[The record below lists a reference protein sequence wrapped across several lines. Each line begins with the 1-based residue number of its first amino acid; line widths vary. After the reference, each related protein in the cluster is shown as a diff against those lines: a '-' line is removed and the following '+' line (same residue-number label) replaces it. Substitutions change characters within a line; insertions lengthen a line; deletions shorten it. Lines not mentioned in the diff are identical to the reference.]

1 MKIGLIDVDSHNF
14 PNLALMKISAWHKA
28 QGDEVEWYSPMFSG
42 HMDRVYLSKV
52 FSFSPDYPY
61 YIDADEVIDMHDKP
75 AKAFAKKPNS
85 SMAVGFKY
93 LKEGKIDSFASAG
106 NTGAMLVGTMYS
118 VGVINGI
125 MRPCLAALVPKVD
138 GGVTLLTDV
147 GVNPD
152 AKPEM
157 LVQFAILGSV
167 YAKTALGM
175 ENPKVGLANIGE
187 EEEKGNAQTQAAHAL
202 MKENN
207 SFEFFGN
214 AEPVEIFKN
223 NVDVVV
229 CDGFV
234 GNMLMKHTE
243 ALARVFAKRGLV
255 DEYVARFNYE
265 IYGGLPL
272 LGANSIVLI
281 GHGISNAKAIKSMIF
296 QSKNIYETNLI
307 GQLKETLSV
316 N

>member
-1 MKIGLIDVDSHNF
+1 MRIGLDAMGGDYAPKAVVEGAILAQKELSNEDTIVLFGRSTDILQILKDNGVDSSLF
-14 PNLALMKISAWHKA
+14 EI
-28 QGDEVEWYSPMFSG
+28 V
-42 HMDRVYLSKV
+42 
-52 FSFSPDYPY
+52 
-61 YIDADEVIDMHDKP
+61 DADEVIDMHDKP

-85 SMAVGFKY
+85 SMAVGFRY

-157 LVQFAILGSV
+157 LVQFAVLGSV

>member
-1 MKIGLIDVDSHNF
+1 MGGDYAPKAVVEGAILAQKELSKEDTIVLFGRSADILQILADNGVDSSLF
-14 PNLALMKISAWHKA
+14 EI
-28 QGDEVEWYSPMFSG
+28 V
-42 HMDRVYLSKV
+42 
-52 FSFSPDYPY
+52 
-61 YIDADEVIDMHDKP
+61 DADQVIDMHDKP

-85 SMAVGFKY
+85 SMAVGFRY

-118 VGVINGI
+118 VGVIEGI

-157 LVQFAILGSV
+157 MVQFAILGSV

-187 EEEKGNAQTQAAHAL
+187 EEEKGNAQSQAAHAL
-202 MKENN
+202 MKENK

>member
-1 MKIGLIDVDSHNF
+1 MRIGLDAMGGDYAPKAVVEGAILAQKELSKEDKIVLFGRSVDILQILKDNGVDSSLF
-14 PNLALMKISAWHKA
+14 EI
-28 QGDEVEWYSPMFSG
+28 VEASQ
-42 HMDRVYLSKV
+42 
-52 FSFSPDYPY
+52 
-61 YIDADEVIDMHDKP
+61 VIDMHDKP
-75 AKAFAKKPNS
+75 AKAFVKKPDS
-85 SMAVGFKY
+85 SMGKGFQY

-157 LVQFAILGSV
+157 LVQFAVLGSV

-175 ENPKVGLANIGE
+175 QNPKVGLANIGE
-187 EEEKGNAQTQAAHAL
+187 EEEKGNAQAQAAHAL
-202 MKENN
+202 MKENK

>member
-1 MKIGLIDVDSHNF
+1 MRIGLDAMGGDFAPKAVVEGAILAQKELSEDDKIVLFGRSVDILGI
-14 PNLALMKISAWHKA
+14 LAEN
-28 QGDEVEWYSPMFSG
+28 QVSPSLFEI
-42 HMDRVYLSKV
+42 V
-52 FSFSPDYPY
+52 
-61 YIDADEVIDMHDKP
+61 DAEEVIDMHDKP

-85 SMAVGFKY
+85 SMAVGFRY

-118 VGVINGI
+118 VGVMEGVL
-125 MRPCLAALVPKVD
+125 RPCLAALVPKEK

-157 LVQFAILGSV
+157 LVQFGILGSV

-187 EEEKGNAQTQAAHAL
+187 EEEKGNQQTQATHAL
-202 MKENN
+202 MKENKA
-207 SFEFFGN
+207 FEFFGN
-214 AEPVEIFKN
+214 AEPIEIFRD

-272 LGANSIVLI
+272 LGANAIVLI
-281 GHGISNAKAIKSMIF
+281 GHGVSNAKAIKSMVL
-296 QSKNIYETNLI
+296 QSKNIYDSNLI
-307 GQLKETLSV
+307 GQLKETLSI
-316 N
+316 

>member
-1 MKIGLIDVDSHNF
+1 MRIGLDAMGGDYAPKAVVEGAILAQKELSENDKIVLFGRCADILQILADNGVDSSLF
-14 PNLALMKISAWHKA
+14 EI
-28 QGDEVEWYSPMFSG
+28 V
-42 HMDRVYLSKV
+42 
-52 FSFSPDYPY
+52 
-61 YIDADEVIDMHDKP
+61 DADEVIDMHDKP

-85 SMAVGFKY
+85 SMAIGFKY

>member
-1 MKIGLIDVDSHNF
+1 MRIGLDAMGGDYAPKAVVEGAILAQKELSKEDKIVLFGRSVDILQILKDNGVDSSLF
-14 PNLALMKISAWHKA
+14 EI
-28 QGDEVEWYSPMFSG
+28 VEASQ
-42 HMDRVYLSKV
+42 
-52 FSFSPDYPY
+52 
-61 YIDADEVIDMHDKP
+61 VIDMHDKP
-75 AKAFAKKPNS
+75 AKAFVKKPDS
-85 SMAVGFKY
+85 SMGKGFQY

-157 LVQFAILGSV
+157 LVQFAVLGSV

-175 ENPKVGLANIGE
+175 QNPKVGLANIGE

-202 MKENN
+202 MKENK

-296 QSKNIYETNLI
+296 QSKNIYKTNLI

>member
-1 MKIGLIDVDSHNF
+1 MRIGLDAMGGDYAPKAVVEGAILAQKELSENDKIVLFGRCADILQILADNEVDSSLF
-14 PNLALMKISAWHKA
+14 EI
-28 QGDEVEWYSPMFSG
+28 V
-42 HMDRVYLSKV
+42 
-52 FSFSPDYPY
+52 
-61 YIDADEVIDMHDKP
+61 DADEVIDMHDKP

-202 MKENN
+202 MKENK

-214 AEPVEIFKN
+214 AEPVEIFKD

>member
-1 MKIGLIDVDSHNF
+1 MRIGLDAMGGDYAPKAVVEGAILAQKELSENDKIVLFGRSADILQILQDNGVDSSLF
-14 PNLALMKISAWHKA
+14 EI
-28 QGDEVEWYSPMFSG
+28 V
-42 HMDRVYLSKV
+42 
-52 FSFSPDYPY
+52 
-61 YIDADEVIDMHDKP
+61 DADEVIDMHDKP

>member
-1 MKIGLIDVDSHNF
+1 MRIGLDAMGGDYAPKAVVEGAILAQKELSENDKIVLFGRCADILQILADNGVDSSLF
-14 PNLALMKISAWHKA
+14 EI
-28 QGDEVEWYSPMFSG
+28 V
-42 HMDRVYLSKV
+42 
-52 FSFSPDYPY
+52 
-61 YIDADEVIDMHDKP
+61 DADEVIDMHDKP

-167 YAKTALGM
+167 YAKAALGM

-202 MKENN
+202 MKENK

>member
-1 MKIGLIDVDSHNF
+1 MRIGLDAMGGDYAPKAVVEGAILAQKELSENDKIVLFGRCTDILQILKDNGVDSSLF
-14 PNLALMKISAWHKA
+14 EI
-28 QGDEVEWYSPMFSG
+28 V
-42 HMDRVYLSKV
+42 
-52 FSFSPDYPY
+52 
-61 YIDADEVIDMHDKP
+61 DADEVIDMHDKP

-85 SMAVGFKY
+85 SMAVGFRY

>member
-1 MKIGLIDVDSHNF
+1 MSNEDTIVLFGRSTDILQILKDNGVDSSLF
-14 PNLALMKISAWHKA
+14 EI
-28 QGDEVEWYSPMFSG
+28 V
-42 HMDRVYLSKV
+42 
-52 FSFSPDYPY
+52 
-61 YIDADEVIDMHDKP
+61 DADEVIDMHDKP

-85 SMAVGFKY
+85 SMAVGFRY

-157 LVQFAILGSV
+157 LVQFAVLGSV

-175 ENPKVGLANIGE
+175 QNPKVGLANIGE

-202 MKENN
+202 MKENK

-307 GQLKETLSV
+307 GQLKEILSV

>member
-1 MKIGLIDVDSHNF
+1 MRIGLDAMGGDYAPKAIVEGAILAQKELSENDKIVLFGRSVDILNV
-14 PNLALMKISAWHKA
+14 LAENGVSASLF
-28 QGDEVEWYSPMFSG
+28 EIVE
-42 HMDRVYLSKV
+42 
-52 FSFSPDYPY
+52 
-61 YIDADEVIDMHDKP
+61 AEEVIDMHDKP

-85 SMAVGFKY
+85 SMAVGFRY

-118 VGVINGI
+118 VGVVEGV
-125 MRPCLAALVPKVD
+125 MRPCLAALVPKVN
-138 GGVTLLTDV
+138 GGITLLTDV

-157 LVQFAILGSV
+157 LVQFATLGSV
-167 YAKTALGM
+167 YAKTALGI

-187 EEEKGNAQTQAAHAL
+187 EEEKGNQQTQAAHAL
-202 MKENN
+202 MKENK

-214 AEPVEIFKN
+214 AEPVEIFKD

-229 CDGFV
+229 CDGFI

-281 GHGISNAKAIKSMIF
+281 GHGISNAKAIRSMVL

-307 GQLKETLSV
+307 GNLKEVLSIS
-316 N
+316 

>member
-1 MKIGLIDVDSHNF
+1 MRIGLDAMGGDYAPKAVVEGAILAQKELSKEDKIVLFGRSVDILQILKDNGVDSSLF
-14 PNLALMKISAWHKA
+14 EI
-28 QGDEVEWYSPMFSG
+28 VEASQ
-42 HMDRVYLSKV
+42 
-52 FSFSPDYPY
+52 
-61 YIDADEVIDMHDKP
+61 VIDMHDKP
-75 AKAFAKKPNS
+75 AKAFVKKPDS
-85 SMAVGFKY
+85 SMGKGFQY

-157 LVQFAILGSV
+157 LVQFAVLGSV

-175 ENPKVGLANIGE
+175 QNPKVGLANIGE

-202 MKENN
+202 MKENK

-307 GQLKETLSV
+307 GQLKKTLSV

>member
-1 MKIGLIDVDSHNF
+1 MRIGLDAMGGDYAPKAVVEGAILAQKELSENDKIVLFGRCADILQILADNGVDSSLF
-14 PNLALMKISAWHKA
+14 EI
-28 QGDEVEWYSPMFSG
+28 V
-42 HMDRVYLSKV
+42 
-52 FSFSPDYPY
+52 
-61 YIDADEVIDMHDKP
+61 DADEVIDMHDKP

-93 LKEGKIDSFASAG
+93 LKEGKVDGFASAG

>member
-1 MKIGLIDVDSHNF
+1 MRIGLDAMGGDYAPKAVVEGAILAQKELSKEDTIVLFGRSADILQILADNGVDSSLF
-14 PNLALMKISAWHKA
+14 EI
-28 QGDEVEWYSPMFSG
+28 V
-42 HMDRVYLSKV
+42 
-52 FSFSPDYPY
+52 
-61 YIDADEVIDMHDKP
+61 DAEQVIDMHDKP

-85 SMAVGFKY
+85 SMAVGFRY

-118 VGVINGI
+118 VGVIEGI

-157 LVQFAILGSV
+157 MVQFAILGSV

-187 EEEKGNAQTQAAHAL
+187 EEEKGNAQSQAAHAL
-202 MKENN
+202 MKENK

>member
-1 MKIGLIDVDSHNF
+1 MRIGLDAMGGDYAPKAVVEGAILAQKELSENDTIVLFGRSADILQILNENGVDSSLF
-14 PNLALMKISAWHKA
+14 EI
-28 QGDEVEWYSPMFSG
+28 VEAS
-42 HMDRVYLSKV
+42 
-52 FSFSPDYPY
+52 
-61 YIDADEVIDMHDKP
+61 EVIDMHDKP
-75 AKAFAKKPNS
+75 AKAFAKKPDS
-85 SMAVGFKY
+85 SMAKGFQY

-106 NTGAMLVGTMYS
+106 NTGAVLVGTMYS

-157 LVQFAILGSV
+157 LVQFAVLGSV

-175 ENPKVGLANIGE
+175 QNPKVGLANIGE

-202 MKENN
+202 MKENK

>member
-1 MKIGLIDVDSHNF
+1 MRIGLDAMGGDYAPKAVVEGAILAQKELSENDKIVLFGRCADILQILADNGVDSSLF
-14 PNLALMKISAWHKA
+14 EI
-28 QGDEVEWYSPMFSG
+28 V
-42 HMDRVYLSKV
+42 
-52 FSFSPDYPY
+52 
-61 YIDADEVIDMHDKP
+61 DADEVIDMHDKP

-175 ENPKVGLANIGE
+175 ENPRVGLANIGE

-202 MKENN
+202 MKENK

>member
-1 MKIGLIDVDSHNF
+1 MRIGLDAMGGDYAPKAVVEGAILAQKELSENDTIVLFGRSADILQILNENGVDSSLF
-14 PNLALMKISAWHKA
+14 EI
-28 QGDEVEWYSPMFSG
+28 VEAS
-42 HMDRVYLSKV
+42 
-52 FSFSPDYPY
+52 
-61 YIDADEVIDMHDKP
+61 EVIDMHDKP
-75 AKAFAKKPNS
+75 AKAFAKKPDS
-85 SMAVGFKY
+85 SMAKGFQY

-157 LVQFAILGSV
+157 LVQFAVLGSV

-175 ENPKVGLANIGE
+175 QNPKVGLANIGE

-202 MKENN
+202 MKENK

-223 NVDVVV
+223 SVDVVV

>member
-1 MKIGLIDVDSHNF
+1 MRIGLDAMGGDYAPKAVVEGAILAQKELSNEDTIVLFGRSTDILQILKDNGVDSSLF
-14 PNLALMKISAWHKA
+14 EI
-28 QGDEVEWYSPMFSG
+28 V
-42 HMDRVYLSKV
+42 
-52 FSFSPDYPY
+52 
-61 YIDADEVIDMHDKP
+61 DADEVIDMHDKP

-85 SMAVGFKY
+85 SMAVGFRY

-157 LVQFAILGSV
+157 LVQFAVLGSV

-175 ENPKVGLANIGE
+175 QNPKVGLANIGE

-202 MKENN
+202 MKENK

-223 NVDVVV
+223 SVDVVV

>member
-1 MKIGLIDVDSHNF
+1 MRIGLDAMGGDYAPKAVVEGAILAQKELSNEDTIVLFGRSADILQILNENGVDSSLF
-14 PNLALMKISAWHKA
+14 EI
-28 QGDEVEWYSPMFSG
+28 VEAS
-42 HMDRVYLSKV
+42 
-52 FSFSPDYPY
+52 
-61 YIDADEVIDMHDKP
+61 EVIDMHDKP
-75 AKAFAKKPNS
+75 AKAFAKKPDS
-85 SMAVGFKY
+85 SMAVGFRY

-157 LVQFAILGSV
+157 LVQFAVLGSV

-175 ENPKVGLANIGE
+175 QNPKVGLANIGE

-202 MKENN
+202 MKENK

>member
-1 MKIGLIDVDSHNF
+1 MRIGLDAMGGDYAPKAVVEGAILAQKELSENDKIVLFGRCADILQILADNGVDSSLF
-14 PNLALMKISAWHKA
+14 EI
-28 QGDEVEWYSPMFSG
+28 V
-42 HMDRVYLSKV
+42 
-52 FSFSPDYPY
+52 
-61 YIDADEVIDMHDKP
+61 DADEVIDMHDKP

-265 IYGGLPL
+265 TYGGLPL

>member
-1 MKIGLIDVDSHNF
+1 MRIGLDAMGGDYAPKAVVEGAILAQKELSENDKIVLFGRCADILQILADNGVDSSLF
-14 PNLALMKISAWHKA
+14 EI
-28 QGDEVEWYSPMFSG
+28 V
-42 HMDRVYLSKV
+42 
-52 FSFSPDYPY
+52 
-61 YIDADEVIDMHDKP
+61 DADEVIDMHDKP

-202 MKENN
+202 MKENK

>member
-1 MKIGLIDVDSHNF
+1 MRIGLDAMGGDYAPKAVVEGAILAQKELSKEDTIVLFGRSADILQILADNGVDSSLF
-14 PNLALMKISAWHKA
+14 EI
-28 QGDEVEWYSPMFSG
+28 V
-42 HMDRVYLSKV
+42 
-52 FSFSPDYPY
+52 
-61 YIDADEVIDMHDKP
+61 DADQVIDMHDKP

-85 SMAVGFKY
+85 SMAVGFRY

-118 VGVINGI
+118 VGVIEGI

-157 LVQFAILGSV
+157 MVQFAILGSV

-187 EEEKGNAQTQAAHAL
+187 EEEKGNAQSQAAHAL
-202 MKENN
+202 MKENK

-234 GNMLMKHTE
+234 GNILMKHTE

>member
-1 MKIGLIDVDSHNF
+1 MRIGLDAMGGDYAPKAVVEGAILAQKELSENDKIVLFGRCADILQILADNGVDSSLF
-14 PNLALMKISAWHKA
+14 EI
-28 QGDEVEWYSPMFSG
+28 V
-42 HMDRVYLSKV
+42 
-52 FSFSPDYPY
+52 
-61 YIDADEVIDMHDKP
+61 DADEVIDMHDKP

>member
-1 MKIGLIDVDSHNF
+1 MRIGLDAMGGDYAPKAVVEGAILAQKELSENDKIVLFGRCADILQILADNGVDSSLF
-14 PNLALMKISAWHKA
+14 EI
-28 QGDEVEWYSPMFSG
+28 V
-42 HMDRVYLSKV
+42 
-52 FSFSPDYPY
+52 
-61 YIDADEVIDMHDKP
+61 DADEVIDMHDKP

-157 LVQFAILGSV
+157 MVQFAILGSV

-202 MKENN
+202 MKENK

>member
-1 MKIGLIDVDSHNF
+1 MRIGLDAMGGDYAPKAVVEGAILAQKELSENDKIVLFGRCADILQILADNGVDSSLF
-14 PNLALMKISAWHKA
+14 EI
-28 QGDEVEWYSPMFSG
+28 V
-42 HMDRVYLSKV
+42 
-52 FSFSPDYPY
+52 
-61 YIDADEVIDMHDKP
+61 DADEVIDMHDKP

-106 NTGAMLVGTMYS
+106 NTGAMLVGTMCS

>member
-1 MKIGLIDVDSHNF
+1 MRIGLDAMGGDYAPKAVVEGAILAQKELSENDTIVLFGRSADILQILNDNGVDSSLF
-14 PNLALMKISAWHKA
+14 EI
-28 QGDEVEWYSPMFSG
+28 V
-42 HMDRVYLSKV
+42 
-52 FSFSPDYPY
+52 
-61 YIDADEVIDMHDKP
+61 DASEVIDMHDKP
-75 AKAFAKKPNS
+75 AKAFAKKPDS
-85 SMAVGFKY
+85 SMAKGFQY

-125 MRPCLAALVPKVD
+125 MRPCLAALVPKLD

-202 MKENN
+202 MKENK

>member
-1 MKIGLIDVDSHNF
+1 MRIGLDAMGGDYAPKAVVEGAILAQKELSNEDTIVLFGRSTDILQILKDNGVDSSLF
-14 PNLALMKISAWHKA
+14 EI
-28 QGDEVEWYSPMFSG
+28 V
-42 HMDRVYLSKV
+42 
-52 FSFSPDYPY
+52 
-61 YIDADEVIDMHDKP
+61 DADEVIDMHDKP

-85 SMAVGFKY
+85 SMAVGFRY

-157 LVQFAILGSV
+157 LVQFAVLGSV

-175 ENPKVGLANIGE
+175 QNPKVGLANIGE

-202 MKENN
+202 MKENK

-307 GQLKETLSV
+307 GQLKEILSV

>member
-1 MKIGLIDVDSHNF
+1 MRIGLDAMGGDYAPKAVVEGAILAQKELSENDKIVLFGRCADILQILADNGVDSSLF
-14 PNLALMKISAWHKA
+14 EI
-28 QGDEVEWYSPMFSG
+28 V
-42 HMDRVYLSKV
+42 
-52 FSFSPDYPY
+52 
-61 YIDADEVIDMHDKP
+61 DADEVIDMHDKP

-93 LKEGKIDSFASAG
+93 LKEGKIHSFASAG

-202 MKENN
+202 MKENK

>member
-1 MKIGLIDVDSHNF
+1 MRIGLDAMGGDYAPKAIVEGAILAQKELSENDKIVLFGRSVDILNV
-14 PNLALMKISAWHKA
+14 LAENGVSASLF
-28 QGDEVEWYSPMFSG
+28 EIVE
-42 HMDRVYLSKV
+42 
-52 FSFSPDYPY
+52 
-61 YIDADEVIDMHDKP
+61 AEEVIDMHDKP

-85 SMAVGFKY
+85 SMAVGFRY

-118 VGVINGI
+118 VGVVEGV
-125 MRPCLAALVPKVD
+125 MRPCLAALVPKVN
-138 GGVTLLTDV
+138 GGITLLTDV

-157 LVQFAILGSV
+157 LVQFATLGSV
-167 YAKTALGM
+167 YAKTALGIA
-175 ENPKVGLANIGE
+175 NPKVGLANIGE
-187 EEEKGNAQTQAAHAL
+187 EEEKGNQQTQAAHAL
-202 MKENN
+202 MKENK

-214 AEPVEIFKN
+214 AEPVEIFKD

-229 CDGFV
+229 CDGFI

-281 GHGISNAKAIKSMIF
+281 GHGISNAKAIRSMVL

-307 GQLKETLSV
+307 GNLKEVLSIS
-316 N
+316 

>member
-1 MKIGLIDVDSHNF
+1 MRIGLDAMGGDYAPKAIVEGAILAQKELSENDKIVLFGRSVDILNV
-14 PNLALMKISAWHKA
+14 LAENGVSASSF
-28 QGDEVEWYSPMFSG
+28 EIVE
-42 HMDRVYLSKV
+42 
-52 FSFSPDYPY
+52 
-61 YIDADEVIDMHDKP
+61 AEEVIDMHDKP

-85 SMAVGFKY
+85 SMAVGFRY

-118 VGVINGI
+118 VGVVEGV
-125 MRPCLAALVPKVD
+125 MRPCLAALVPKVN
-138 GGVTLLTDV
+138 GGITLLTDV

-157 LVQFAILGSV
+157 LVQFATLGSV
-167 YAKTALGM
+167 YAKTALGI

-187 EEEKGNAQTQAAHAL
+187 EEEKGNQQTQAAHAL
-202 MKENN
+202 MKENK

-214 AEPVEIFKN
+214 AEPVEIFKD

-229 CDGFV
+229 CDGFI

-281 GHGISNAKAIKSMIF
+281 GHGISNAKAIRSMVL

-307 GQLKETLSV
+307 GNLKEVLSIS
-316 N
+316 

>member
-1 MKIGLIDVDSHNF
+1 MRIGLDAMGGDYAPKAVVEGAILAQKELSENDTIVLFGRSTDILQILKDNGVDSSLF
-14 PNLALMKISAWHKA
+14 EI
-28 QGDEVEWYSPMFSG
+28 V
-42 HMDRVYLSKV
+42 
-52 FSFSPDYPY
+52 
-61 YIDADEVIDMHDKP
+61 DADEVIDMHDKP

-85 SMAVGFKY
+85 SMAVGFRY

-157 LVQFAILGSV
+157 LVQFAVLGSV

-175 ENPKVGLANIGE
+175 QNPKVGLANIGE

-202 MKENN
+202 MKENK

>member
-1 MKIGLIDVDSHNF
+1 MRIGLDAMGGDYAPKAVVEGAILAQKELSENDTIVLFGRSADILQILNENGVDSSLF
-14 PNLALMKISAWHKA
+14 EI
-28 QGDEVEWYSPMFSG
+28 VEAS
-42 HMDRVYLSKV
+42 
-52 FSFSPDYPY
+52 
-61 YIDADEVIDMHDKP
+61 EVIDMHDKP
-75 AKAFAKKPNS
+75 AKAFAKKPDS
-85 SMAVGFKY
+85 SMAKGFQY

-125 MRPCLAALVPKVD
+125 MRPSLAALVPKVD

-157 LVQFAILGSV
+157 LVQFAVLGSV

-175 ENPKVGLANIGE
+175 QNPKVGLANIGE

-202 MKENN
+202 MKENK

>member
-1 MKIGLIDVDSHNF
+1 MRIGLDAMGGDYAPKAVVEGAILAQKELSKEDKIVLFGRSVDILQILKENGVDSSLF
-14 PNLALMKISAWHKA
+14 EI
-28 QGDEVEWYSPMFSG
+28 VEASQ
-42 HMDRVYLSKV
+42 
-52 FSFSPDYPY
+52 
-61 YIDADEVIDMHDKP
+61 VIDMHDKP
-75 AKAFAKKPNS
+75 AKAFVKKPDS
-85 SMAVGFKY
+85 SMGKGFQY

-157 LVQFAILGSV
+157 LVQFAVLGSV

-175 ENPKVGLANIGE
+175 QNPKVGLANIGE

-202 MKENN
+202 MKENK

>member
-1 MKIGLIDVDSHNF
+1 MRIGLDAMGGDYAPKAVVEGAILAQKELSKEDKIVLFGRSADILQILQDNGVDSSLF
-14 PNLALMKISAWHKA
+14 EI
-28 QGDEVEWYSPMFSG
+28 V
-42 HMDRVYLSKV
+42 
-52 FSFSPDYPY
+52 
-61 YIDADEVIDMHDKP
+61 DADEVIDMHDKP

-85 SMAVGFKY
+85 SMAVGFRY

-202 MKENN
+202 MKENK

>member
-1 MKIGLIDVDSHNF
+1 MRIGLDAMGGDYAPKAVVEGAILAQKELSKEDTIVLFGRSADILQILQDNGVDSSLF
-14 PNLALMKISAWHKA
+14 EI
-28 QGDEVEWYSPMFSG
+28 V
-42 HMDRVYLSKV
+42 
-52 FSFSPDYPY
+52 
-61 YIDADEVIDMHDKP
+61 DADEVIDMHDKP

-85 SMAVGFKY
+85 SMAVGFRY

-202 MKENN
+202 MKENK

-307 GQLKETLSV
+307 GQLKETLSI